1 MMIFFQL
8 ALYIKQLCILIIL
21 INTTLNV
28 LTCSTI
34 YFFNYIYM
42 FKDVY
47 DTYEASC
54 ISSENENK
62 FSRNLF
68 HQKLHVFLLME
79 EGGLIERRALYR

>member
-1 MMIFFQL
+1 
-8 ALYIKQLCILIIL
+8 
-21 INTTLNV
+21 
-28 LTCSTI
+28 
-34 YFFNYIYM
+34 M

-62 FSRNLF
+62 FSRNLS

-79 EGGLIERRALYR
+79 EGGLIERGSYIDRDRR